1 MVENQINQFSVYI
14 NLCDPGFNMIAIF
27 YKLKYQKTEK
37 TESKSRL
44 NAYNLDHKINEMAES
59 NIL

>member
-1 MVENQINQFSVYI
+1 
-14 NLCDPGFNMIAIF
+14 MIAIV

-44 NAYNLDHKINEMAES
+44 NAYNLDHQIHEMAES